1 MGTVAAPSWQT
12 GAVWPTSDPAPA
24 RTLLDILDETAW
36 RHPDAPA
43 LDTGSAVLSY
53 RQLLHAVGRLAAEL
67 AGYGIGPGDRVGVRV
82 PSGTPELYLG
92 ILGVL
97 RAGAAYVPVDV
108 DDPDER
114 AEMIWTDA
122 GVCAIVGAG
131 LSVVAGP
138 SPTGGEPGTA
148 RLSDDAWIIFT
159 SGTTGRPK
167 GVAVTHRSAAAFVDA
182 EARLFLRQAPLG
194 PGDRVLAGL
203 SVAFDASCE
212 EMWLAW
218 RHGACLVPAPRSLVK
233 AGTDLGPWLV
243 ERGITVVST
252 VPTLVALWPEQ
263 ALDRVRLLIVG
274 GEACPSELVERLAV
288 PGREFWNTYGPTEAT
303 VVACASL
310 MRAGEP
316 VRIGAPLDG
325 WELAVVGPG
334 NRPVAWGEVGELV
347 IGGVGTARYLD
358 PAKDAEKFGAQPWH
372 GRPER
377 VYRSGDLVRADPQGL
392 VFMGRADE
400 QVKLGGR
407 RIELGEVD
415 AALQALPGIRAAA
428 AAVKETPA
436 GGQVLVGYLVAEGR
450 TAGGAAVPGQ
460 AAAPGSAGAAGRTLQ
475 LRAQRAADDAAPGF
489 AGAVRSGVSAPGA
502 GGPDLAAL
510 RTLLLDRLPQALL
523 PVLAVVPELPTRTSG
538 KVDRKALPWPLPGVG
553 TDAGADAG
561 GPLHGTAAWLGEQWQ
576 AVLGVPVGP
585 ESDFFALGGTSLAAA
600 KLVSLLR
607 QRFPGASVADLYQ
620 QPRLRSLAD
629 HLDGGADEVAQARE
643 VRPVP
648 RHVGLYQALVLA
660 VLYTVTG
667 LRWVL
672 ALAAVDNVI
681 GPLPWAPHTSWAL
694 IVGGWVL
701 LSSALGRSLIGAL
714 GARLLTAGLKPGSYP
729 RGGAAHLRL
738 WTAERLVA
746 MFNVAAVIG
755 TPLARRYA
763 RMLGCKVGR
772 DVELHSMPPVT
783 GMAVYGDGCAVET
796 EVDAAGW
803 WLDGDVLHLGTV
815 RIGNGARVGTRTML
829 MPGAEIG
836 YDAEVLPG
844 SCVVG
849 RVPARARVHGNPAAP
864 DENPVPPTEIWPA
877 PAHRRSRAWNL
888 AFAVALP
895 GFQLLPLLSALPAV
909 AVVWTLIG
917 TDPSYLG
924 VFDRILVASVPL
936 ALLTMALYALAVI
949 ATVRLLSIPIKPGL
963 HPAHG
968 RVGFCVWAVHNLM
981 ASSRVTLFPF
991 YASLMTP
998 LWLRALG
1005 ATIGRRVEAST
1016 AIGLPGLMRVDDHAF
1031 LADDTMVGSFAVRGG
1046 WMRLGVSSVGKRS
1059 FVGNSGIVAP
1069 GRALPDDSLV
1079 GVLSD
1084 APAVAEPGSSWLG
1097 RPGMRVQ
1104 RVVEGGEDTARTYD
1118 PPRRLV
1124 WARAAVELC
1133 RIVPVLFAVLLGDL
1147 AATGLQ
1153 ALFDWDGLTAT
1164 AALAGVLLLVLGVTA
1179 CLITTAAK
1187 WLLMGRFREGQQPLW
1202 SSFVWRNELFDTFV
1216 EELAMPWL
1224 GGTLVGTPFF
1234 TAWLRSLGTRIGRG
1248 VWCESHWF
1256 PETDLIGLGD
1266 GVTVN
1271 RGVVVQTHLF
1281 HDRLMRMDAIEVEAG
1296 ATIGPHSIVLLGSTL
1311 GEGAVVGPSSLVMRG
1326 ESVPAGTRWLGNP
1339 VRRWA

>member
-1 MGTVAAPSWQT
+1 MPWPGAAWP
-12 GAVWPTSDPAPA
+12 GAVWPTAEPAPA

-36 RHPDAPA
+36 RYPDAQA
-43 LDTGSAVLSY
+43 LDTGTAVLSY
-53 RQLLHAVGRLAAEL
+53 RQLLHAVGTFAAEL

-82 PSGTPELYLG
+82 PSGTPELYLA

-114 AEMIWTDA
+114 AEMIWQDA
-122 GVCAIVGAG
+122 GVCAVVGAG

-138 SPTGGEPGTA
+138 SPTGGEPGAPRVT
-148 RLSDDAWIIFT
+148 DDAWIIFT

-263 ALDRVRLLIVG
+263 ALDQVRLLIVG
-274 GEACPSELVERLAV
+274 GEACPPELVERLAV
-288 PGREFWNTYGPTEAT
+288 SGREFWNTYGPTEST

-325 WELAVVGPG
+325 WELAVVGPD
-334 NRPVAWGEVGELV
+334 NRPVPWGEIGELV

-358 PAKDAEKFGAQPWH
+358 PAKDAEKFGAPPWH

-377 VYRSGDLVRADPQGL
+377 VYRSGDLVRADPHGL
-392 VFMGRADE
+392 VFVGRADE

-415 AALQALPGIRAAA
+415 AALQALPGVRAAA

-436 GGQVLVGYLVAEGR
+436 GGQVLVGYLVPD
-450 TAGGAAVPGQ
+450 GGGEPGAPGQ
-460 AAAPGSAGAAGRTLQ
+460 AL
-475 LRAQRAADDAAPGF
+475 
-489 AGAVRSGVSAPGA
+489 
-502 GGPDLAAL
+502 DLPAL
-510 RTLLLDRLPQALL
+510 RERLLDRLPQALV

-538 KVDRKALPWPLPGVG
+538 KVDRKALPWPLPGAAAESAAA
-553 TDAGADAG
+553 TG

-585 ESDFFALGGTSLAAA
+585 DSDFFALGGTSLAAA

-620 QPRLRSLAD
+620 QPRLQSLAD
-629 HLDGGADEVAQARE
+629 HLDGGAAPDEQVRE

-648 RHVGLYQALVLA
+648 RHVGLYQGFVVAVLA
-660 VLYTVTG
+660 AVTG

-681 GPLPWAPHTSWAL
+681 GPLPWAPHTSWVL
-694 IVGGWVL
+694 IAAGWAL
-701 LSSALGRSLIGAL
+701 LSSAFGRCLVGAV

-729 RGGAAHLRL
+729 RGGSAHLRL

-746 MFNVAAVIG
+746 AFNVAAVIG

-763 RMLGCKVGR
+763 RLLGCSVGR

-796 EVDAAGW
+796 EVDTAGW
-803 WLDGDVLHLGTV
+803 WLDGDVLHLGTI
-815 RIGNGARVGTRTML
+815 RIGKGARVGTRTML

-836 YDAEVLPG
+836 YEAEVLPG
-844 SCVVG
+844 SCVLG
-849 RVPARARVHGNPAAP
+849 RVPARARVHGSPAVR
-864 DENPVPPTEIWPA
+864 DERPVPEHERWPA

-888 AFAVALP
+888 AFALALP

-909 AVVWTLIG
+909 VVMWVLIG
-917 TDPSYLG
+917 HDPSYVG
-924 VFDRILVASVPL
+924 VFDRIVTASVPL
-936 ALLTMALYALAVI
+936 ALVTTALYALTVAV
-949 ATVRLLSIPIKPGL
+949 TVRLLSIPIKPGL

-968 RVGFCVWAVHNLM
+968 RVGFCVWAVHQLM
-981 ASSRVTLFPF
+981 ASSRVTLFPL
-991 YASLMTP
+991 YASLVTP
-998 LWLRALG
+998 LWLRLLG
-1005 ATIGRRVEAST
+1005 ARIGRRVEAST
-1016 AIGLPGLMRVDDHAF
+1016 AIGLPGLIRVDDHAF
-1031 LADDTMVGSFAVRGG
+1031 LADDTMVGSFALGGG
-1046 WMRLGVSSVGKRS
+1046 WLRLGVSSVGKRS
-1059 FVGNSGIVAP
+1059 FVGNSGIVGP

-1084 APAVAEPGSSWLG
+1084 APPAAEPGSSWLG

-1124 WARAAVELC
+1124 WARAGVELC
-1133 RIVPVLFAVLLGDL
+1133 RAVPVLIAVLLGDL

-1153 ALFDWDGLTAT
+1153 ALLDWDGLPAC
-1164 AALAGVLLLVLGVTA
+1164 AALAGVLLLTLGVTA

-1202 SSFVWRNELFDTFV
+1202 SAFVWRNELFDTFV

-1224 GGTLVGTPFF
+1224 GGALLGTPFF
-1234 TAWLRSLGTRIGRG
+1234 TLWLRSLGARIGRG

-1256 PETDLIGLGD
+1256 PETDLIRIGD
-1266 GVTVN
+1266 GATVN

-1281 HDRLMRMDAIEVEAG
+1281 HDRLMRMDTIEVGAG

-1311 GEGAVVGPSSLVMRG
+1311 GEGSVVGPSSLVMRG
-1326 ESVPAGTRWLGNP
+1326 ETLPAGSRWLGNP
-1339 VRRWA
+1339 VRRWNRA

>member
-1 MGTVAAPSWQT
+1 MISSAPLRTTTRRLARTYVEQQNFIAPSSHAVYGVGTVLAPAWQT
-12 GAVWPTSDPAPA
+12 GAVWPLADPAVA
-24 RTLLDILDETAW
+24 RTLMDILDETAW
-36 RHPDAPA
+36 HHPDAPA
-43 LDTGSAVLSY
+43 LDAGGTVLSY
-53 RQLLHAVGRLAAEL
+53 RELLREIDGIAAGL
-67 AGYGIGPGDRVGVRV
+67 AGVGIGPGDRVGVRV
-82 PSGTPELYLG
+82 PSGTPGLYLSV
-92 ILGVL
+92 LGAL

-122 GVCAIVGAG
+122 GVCAVMGAG
-131 LSVVAGP
+131 EDGGLEVWPGP
-138 SPTGGEPGTA
+138 SPTGGEPGA
-148 RLSDDAWIIFT
+148 PRIGDDAWIIFT

-218 RHGACLVPAPRSLVK
+218 RHGACLVPAPRALVK

-243 ERGITVVST
+243 EKGITVVST
-252 VPTLVALWPEQ
+252 VPTLVALWPAE

-274 GEACPSELVERLAV
+274 GEACPAELVERLDV
-288 PGREFWNTYGPTEAT
+288 PAREFWNTYGPTEAT

-310 MRAGEP
+310 MRAGQP

-325 WELAVVGPG
+325 WELAVVDQQ
-334 NRPVAWGEVGELV
+334 NRPVPWGEVGELV

-358 PAKDAEKFGAQPWH
+358 PAKDAEKFGAMPWH

-392 VFMGRADE
+392 VFVGRADE

-415 AALQALPGIRAAA
+415 AALQALPGVRAAA

-436 GGQVLVGYLVAEGR
+436 GGQVLVGYLVPE
-450 TAGGAAVPGQ
+450 
-460 AAAPGSAGAAGRTLQ
+460 APISGIPAQGPDGSL
-475 LRAQRAADDAAPGF
+475 
-489 AGAVRSGVSAPGA
+489 
-502 GGPDLAAL
+502 DLAAL
-510 RTLLLDRLPQALL
+510 RTLLLDRLPQALV
-523 PVLAVVPELPTRTSG
+523 PVLAVVAELPTRTSG
-538 KVDRKALPWPLPGVG
+538 KVDRKALPWPLSGG
-553 TDAGADAG
+553 DAGAGVTG
-561 GPLHGTAAWLGEQWQ
+561 GPLHGTAAWLAEQWQ
-576 AVLGVPVGP
+576 AVLGVPAGP
-585 ESDFFALGGTSLAAA
+585 DGDFFALGGTSLAAA

-607 QRFPGASVADLYQ
+607 DRYPGASVADLYQ
-620 QPRLRSLAD
+620 QPRLQDLAD
-629 HLDGGADEVAQARE
+629 HYDGQADDVAEHRE

-648 RHVGLYQALVLA
+648 RWVGLYQAVVLA
-660 VLYTVTG
+660 VLFTVTG

-672 ALAAVDNVI
+672 ALAAVDDVI
-681 GPLPWAPHTSWAL
+681 GPLPWAPYTSWWL
-694 IVGGWVL
+694 IGGGWLV
-701 LSSALGRSLIGAL
+701 LSSAFGRALIGAL
-714 GARLLTAGLKPGSYP
+714 GARLLTAGLKPGSY
-729 RGGAAHLRL
+729 RRAGAAHLRL
-738 WTAERLVA
+738 WTAERLVGA
-746 MFNVAAVIG
+746 FNIGSVLG

-763 RMLGCKVGR
+763 RWLGCRVGD
-772 DVELHSMPPVT
+772 DVDLHSMPPVT

-803 WLDGDVLHLGTV
+803 WLDGDLLHLGTV
-815 RIGNGARVGTRTML
+815 RIGRDARVGTRTML

-836 YDAEVLPG
+836 YNAEVLPG

-849 RVPARARVHGNPAAP
+849 KVPPHTRVHGNPARA
-864 DENPVPPTEIWPA
+864 DERPVPFEEQWPA
-877 PAHRRSRAWNL
+877 PAHRRSRFWNVAYTL
-888 AFAVALP
+888 ALP
-895 GFQLLPLLSALPAV
+895 GFQLLALVSALPAV
-909 AVVWTLIG
+909 YALWVLIG
-917 TDPSYLG
+917 TDPSYSG
-924 VFDRILVASVPL
+924 VFDRLVLASVPL
-936 ALLTMALYALAVI
+936 AVVTMLVYALCVVV
-949 ATVRLLSIPIKPGL
+949 TVRVLSVPIKPGL

-968 RVGFCVWAVHNLM
+968 RVGFCVWAVHGLM
-981 ASSRVTLFPF
+981 ASSRVILFPF
-991 YASLMTP
+991 YASLLTP

-1005 ATIGRRVEAST
+1005 AKVGRKVEAST
-1016 AIGLPGLMRVDDHAF
+1016 VIGLPGLMRVDDHAF
-1031 LADDTMVGSFAVRGG
+1031 LADDSMVGSFASRGG
-1046 WMRLGVSSVGKRS
+1046 WLRLGVSSVGKRS

-1069 GRALPDDSLV
+1069 GRALLDDSLV

-1084 APAVAEPGSSWLG
+1084 APAGAEPGSSWLG

-1124 WARAAVELC
+1124 LARACVELC
-1133 RIVPVLFAVLLGDL
+1133 RLLPVLIAVLLGDM

-1153 ALFDWDGLTAT
+1153 ALFDWDGLTLC
-1164 AALAGVLLLVLGVTA
+1164 AALAGVLLLLLGVTA

-1187 WLLMGRFREGQQPLW
+1187 WLLMGRFRESQRPLW

-1224 GGTLVGTPFF
+1224 GGSLIGTPFF
-1234 TAWLRSLGTRIGRG
+1234 TAWLRSLGTEIGRG

-1256 PETDLIGLGD
+1256 PETDLIRIGD
-1266 GVTVN
+1266 GATVN

-1281 HDRLMRMDAIEVEAG
+1281 HDRLMRMDLIDVEAG
-1296 ATIGPHSIVLLGSTL
+1296 ATVGPHSIVLLGATL

>member
-1 MGTVAAPSWQT
+1 M
-12 GAVWPTSDPAPA
+12 
-24 RTLLDILDETAW
+24 LDILDETAW

-43 LDTGSAVLSY
+43 LDTGTAVLSY
-53 RQLLHAVGRLAAEL
+53 RQLLHAVGNLAAEL
-67 AGYGIGPGDRVGVRV
+67 ADYGIGPGDRVGVRV

-138 SPTGGEPGTA
+138 SPTGGEPGAA
-148 RLSDDAWIIFT
+148 RVTDDAWIIFT

-252 VPTLVALWPEQ
+252 VPTLVALWPEE
-263 ALDRVRLLIVG
+263 ALDQVRLLIVG
-274 GEACPSELVERLAV
+274 GEACPPELVERLAV
-288 PGREFWNTYGPTEAT
+288 SGREFWNTYGPTEAT

-325 WELAVVGPG
+325 WELAVVGAD

-372 GRPER
+372 GRRER

-415 AALQALPGIRAAA
+415 AALQALPGVRAAA

-436 GGQVLVGYLVAEGR
+436 GGQVLVGYLVPD
-450 TAGGAAVPGQ
+450 GGQEPE
-460 AAAPGSAGAAGRTLQ
+460 
-475 LRAQRAADDAAPGF
+475 
-489 AGAVRSGVSAPGA
+489 
-502 GGPDLAAL
+502 LAAL
-510 RTLLLDRLPQALL
+510 RTLLLDRLPQALV
-523 PVLAVVPELPTRTSG
+523 PVLAVVAELPTRTSG

-553 TDAGADAG
+553 ADAGTDAG

-620 QPRLRSLAD
+620 QPRLQSLAD
-629 HLDGGADEVAQARE
+629 HLDGGAVEEEKVRE

-648 RHVGLYQALVLA
+648 RYVGLYQALVLA
-660 VLYTVTG
+660 VLYTLTG

-681 GPLPWAPHTSWAL
+681 GPLPWAPHTSWTL
-694 IVGGWVL
+694 IAGGWVL
-701 LSSALGRSLIGAL
+701 LSSAFGRSLIGAL
-714 GARLLTAGLKPGSYP
+714 GARLLTAGLKPGSYR
-729 RGGAAHLRL
+729 RGGWAHLRL
-738 WTAERLVA
+738 WTAERLVG

-763 RMLGCKVGR
+763 RLLGCRVGR

-796 EVDAAGW
+796 EVDTAGW
-803 WLDGDVLHLGTV
+803 WLDGDLLHLGTI
-815 RIGNGARVGTRTML
+815 RIGKGARVGTRTML

-844 SCVVG
+844 SCVLG
-849 RVPARARVHGNPAAP
+849 RVPARARVHGSPAVA
-864 DENPVPPTEIWPA
+864 DERPVPEQEVWPE
-877 PAHRRSRAWNL
+877 PAHRRSRLWDL

-895 GFQLLPLLSALPAV
+895 GFQLLPLLSALPAGV
-909 AVVWTLIG
+909 ALWLMIG
-917 TDPSYLG
+917 KDPSYLG
-924 VFDRILVASVPL
+924 VFDRIVVASVPL
-936 ALLTMALYALAVI
+936 ALVTTVLYALAVVV
-949 ATVRLLSIPIKPGL
+949 TVRLFSVPIKPGL

-968 RVGFCVWAVHNLM
+968 KVGFCVWAVHNLM
-981 ASSRVTLFPF
+981 GSARVTLFPF

-998 LWLRALG
+998 LWLRLLG
-1005 ATIGRRVEAST
+1005 AKLGRRVEAST
-1016 AIGLPGLMRVDDHAF
+1016 VIGLPGLMRVDDHAF

-1059 FVGNSGIVAP
+1059 FVGNSGIVGP

-1084 APAVAEPGSSWLG
+1084 APPASEPGSSWLG

-1104 RVVEGGEDTARTYD
+1104 RVVEGGDDTARTYD

-1124 WARAAVELC
+1124 WARALVELC
-1133 RIVPVLFAVLLGDL
+1133 RILPVLITVLLGDL
-1147 AATGLQ
+1147 AATALQ
-1153 ALFDWDGLTAT
+1153 ALFDWDGLTVSAV
-1164 AALAGVLLLVLGVTA
+1164 LAGVLLLVLGVTA
-1179 CLITTAAK
+1179 CLITTLAK
-1187 WLLMGRFREGQQPLW
+1187 WLLVGRFREGQKPLW

-1234 TAWLRSLGTRIGRG
+1234 TLWLRSLGTRIGRG

-1256 PETDLIGLGD
+1256 PETDLIAIGD
-1266 GVTVN
+1266 GATVN

-1281 HDRLMRMDAIEVEAG
+1281 HDRLMRMDAIEVGAG

-1326 ESVPAGTRWLGNP
+1326 ESVPAGSRWLGNP